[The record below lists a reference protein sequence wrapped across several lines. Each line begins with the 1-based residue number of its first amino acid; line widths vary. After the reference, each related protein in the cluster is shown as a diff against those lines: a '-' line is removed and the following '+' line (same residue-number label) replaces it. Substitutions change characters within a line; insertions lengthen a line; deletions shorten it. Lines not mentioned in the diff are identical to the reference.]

1 MQWWAAKIS
10 IYIFDTNQQ
19 FHHHIQ
25 QLPILRKALLFHWL
39 KDEARLWPRLCW
51 TIDLQLLMCLN
62 KHHSQAIDCI
72 RSGRMVM
79 FQWSHNTPLK
89 YQCII
94 KSFTSCTEKDLDERK
109 PQLIATIYVDMSSTT
124 SEIRPTSRI
133 NKGLDSSYLI
143 LLPRIWQL
151 PSHTVS
157 VLVNLHYQ

>member
-1 MQWWAAKIS
+1 
-10 IYIFDTNQQ
+10 
-19 FHHHIQ
+19 
-25 QLPILRKALLFHWL
+25 
-39 KDEARLWPRLCW
+39 
-51 TIDLQLLMCLN
+51 
-62 KHHSQAIDCI
+62 
-72 RSGRMVM
+72 MVM

-133 NKGLDSSYLI
+133 DEGLVSSYLI

-157 VLVNLHYQ
+157 DLVNLHYQ